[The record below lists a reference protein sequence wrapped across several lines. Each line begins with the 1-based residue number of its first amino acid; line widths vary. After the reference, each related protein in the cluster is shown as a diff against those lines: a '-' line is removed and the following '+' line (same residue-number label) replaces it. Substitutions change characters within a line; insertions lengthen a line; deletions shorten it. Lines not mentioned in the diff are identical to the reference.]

1 MGNTD
6 FVAVQMRS
14 VIISSSFLL
23 LGGCATVSMVSGEA
37 TVETSLNANQ
47 TALRLASDEFCD
59 QLENEG
65 WVNASGGLAGLASI
79 LMNGRD
85 SGKADTNTYLA
96 QFEAEDTMIGNLTTM
111 LVEDVEQVRIGL
123 SAVTGEANTVLADT
137 EARTERGDVTSYE
150 RALVKAQRARR
161 TFLEARDTLAERT
174 NSLTTVDAALE
185 SLATEIDASRRVAD
199 DLAARYASIGQSA
212 V

>member
-1 MGNTD
+1 
-6 FVAVQMRS
+6 
-14 VIISSSFLL
+14 
-23 LGGCATVSMVSGEA
+23 MVSGEA

-65 WVNASGGLAGLASI
+65 WVNTSGGLAGLASI

-85 SGKADTNTYLA
+85 SGKPDTSAYLA
-96 QFEAEDTMIGNLTTM
+96 QFEADEMTASDLSTL
-111 LVEDVEQVRIGL
+111 LVEDAEQVRIGL

-137 EARTERGDVTSYE
+137 DAKTERGDVTSYE

-161 TFLEARDTLAERT
+161 TFLEARDTLAGRT
-174 NSLTTVDAALE
+174 SNLTTVDTTLDA
-185 SLATEIDASRRVAD
+185 LATEIDAARRVAD
-199 DLAARYASIGQSA
+199 DLAARYASIGESA

>member
-1 MGNTD
+1 
-6 FVAVQMRS
+6 MRS
-14 VIISSSFLL
+14 VIICASFLL
-23 LGGCATVSMVSGEA
+23 FGGCATVSMVSGEA

-59 QLENEG
+59 QLESQG
-65 WVNASGGLAGLASI
+65 WVNTSGGLAGLASI

-85 SGKADTNTYLA
+85 SGKPDTNAYLS
-96 QFEAEDTMIGNLTTM
+96 QFEAEQMPVGDLRIL
-111 LVEDVEQVRIGL
+111 LVEDVERVRVGL

-161 TFLEARDTLAERT
+161 TFLEARDTLAGRT
-174 NSLTTVDAALE
+174 GNLTTVDTALE
-185 SLATEIDASRRVAD
+185 SLATEIDSARRVAD
-199 DLAARYASIGQSA
+199 ELAARYASIGESA